1 MLLILLRFVH
11 FLVLQGSFKSFQYNI
26 NEELLKVTLHQ
37 MEQQFFDI
45 LLPSNLFRISHIIK

>member
-37 MEQQFFDI
+37 MEQQFYYLTFCCPQTC
-45 LLPSNLFRISHIIK
+45 LG